1 MHKKISNCEYIYI
14 NYDIFLESLHQG
26 ARLNHF
32 SHIDKYYSW

>member
-1 MHKKISNCEYIYI
+1 MHKKLIIANIYI
-14 NYDIFLESLHQG
+14 NCDILPESLHQD